1 MHNACRNDPVT
12 VDPYEA
18 IVAELTL
25 DQRPSLRPRRES
37 APSVPSGATGTASS
51 ALLMP
56 FVGHA
61 IAPVRA
67 SGVVRLPEFVRRTL
81 VARASRSYLGLHET
95 DACLVG
101 FGQAWHERITSELGR
116 RQLDRLEGGAVKG
129 SDYARRVFGFCEEVW
144 WPCESI
150 RLSEWARAVASIGDT
165 ALFIGAGETF
175 EIWSPDEAVASGQ
188 EALVALARSGAKFRA
203 QSRPSKGNVE

>member
-1 MHNACRNDPVT
+1 MRSACRNDPVA

-25 DQRPSLRPRRES
+25 DPRPSLRPRREFARS
-37 APSVPSGATGTASS
+37 EPPGPTGTASS
-51 ALLMP
+51 ARIMP

-67 SGVVRLPEFVRRTL
+67 SGLVRLPEFVRRTL

-101 FGQAWHERITSELGR
+101 FGQAWHERVTSELGR
-116 RQLDRLEGGAVKG
+116 RQLDRLDGGALKG
-129 SDYARRVFGFCEEVW
+129 SSYARRVFGFCEEVW

-203 QSRPSKGNVE
+203 QNGSNKGSVA